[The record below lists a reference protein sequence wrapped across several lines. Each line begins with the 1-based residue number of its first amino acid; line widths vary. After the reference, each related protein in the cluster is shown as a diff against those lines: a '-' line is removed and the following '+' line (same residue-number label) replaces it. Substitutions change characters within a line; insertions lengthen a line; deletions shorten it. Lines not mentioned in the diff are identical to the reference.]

1 MANYKTLISKDESSK
16 KAEDINFAVEEASQQ
31 MQADILATKKQI
43 ATCGR
48 ELTNAKSAFP
58 FSPKAVLE
66 KQVELEGYEKGLE
79 YLLKINEELFGKEDV
94 ADAVSLKA

>member
-1 MANYKTLISKDESSK
+1 MNYKSLISQDENSK
-16 KAEDINFAVEEASQQ
+16 KVQDIEFAVEEASQQ

-43 ATCGR
+43 ATCKRDLGK
-48 ELTNAKSAFP
+48 AKCAFP

-79 YLLKINEELFGKEDV
+79 YLLKINEELFGKEEV
-94 ADAVSLKA
+94 AEEASKK

>member
-1 MANYKTLISKDESSK
+1 MNYKALISQDDASK
-16 KAEDINFAVEEASQQ
+16 KVQDIEFAVEEASQQ

-43 ATCGR
+43 ATCKR
-48 ELTNAKSAFP
+48 ELTQSKSAFP
-58 FSPKAVLE
+58 FSPKSVLE

-94 ADAVSLKA
+94 ADTAAK